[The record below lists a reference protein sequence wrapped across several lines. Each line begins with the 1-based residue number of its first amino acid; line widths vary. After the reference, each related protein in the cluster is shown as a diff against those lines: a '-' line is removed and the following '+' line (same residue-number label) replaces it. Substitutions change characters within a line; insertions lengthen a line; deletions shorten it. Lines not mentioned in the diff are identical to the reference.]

1 MKKSNFFWVSFSDL
15 MVSLFFVMLVLFA
28 VALGH
33 SENERRKAE
42 EAAAAT
48 KKQLKKIQ
56 EIQESA
62 KQLPQE
68 YFSYQPEYKRF
79 KLNKQIQFQRGQSEI
94 QPQYKPYLIEVGKSI
109 QGLIER
115 LKSNEKNLDFEI
127 KYLVV
132 IEGMASNNDYYTL
145 NFELSYNRALS
156 LYRLWKEESIVFD
169 PEICEI
175 QIAGSGTE
183 GLREFSGEEEVK
195 NQQFLIH
202 IVPKIGRIVEDL

>member
-1 MKKSNFFWVSFSDL
+1 M
-15 MVSLFFVMLVLFA
+15 
-28 VALGH
+28 
-33 SENERRKAE
+33 
-42 EAAAAT
+42 
-48 KKQLKKIQ
+48 
-56 EIQESA
+56 
-62 KQLPQE
+62 
-68 YFSYQPEYKRF
+68 
-79 KLNKQIQFQRGQSEI
+79 
-94 QPQYKPYLIEVGKSI
+94 GK
-109 QGLIER
+109 
-115 LKSNEKNLDFEI
+115 
-127 KYLVV
+127 YYY
-132 IEGMASNNDYYTL
+132 NNDYYTL